1 MVGDRGHRAMEAR
14 CPFSLASLVGHGL
27 TVYGMNTPGWM
38 IPVIL
43 VLVGFLVVL
52 ALVGLLS

>member
-1 MVGDRGHRAMEAR
+1 
-14 CPFSLASLVGHGL
+14 
-27 TVYGMNTPGWM
+27 MNTPGWM